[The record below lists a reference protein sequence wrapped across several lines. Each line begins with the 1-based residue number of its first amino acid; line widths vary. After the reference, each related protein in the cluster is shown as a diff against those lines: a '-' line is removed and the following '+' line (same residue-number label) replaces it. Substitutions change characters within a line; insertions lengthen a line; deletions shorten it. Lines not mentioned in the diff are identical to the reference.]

1 MPVRCADD
9 KQVLWTKYMRKV
21 FMEPNKNKLYIPV
34 NVVESKDIISGI
46 GGKELAALGA
56 AGAVGVIAG
65 IVIYAITANMI
76 YCIISVAFIIA
87 TVFIAVRRD
96 NHNESIIDKLMHIYR
111 YSRAQKRFEYEYRG
125 VSSPW
130 EEEKHE

>member
-1 MPVRCADD
+1 
-9 KQVLWTKYMRKV
+9 
-21 FMEPNKNKLYIPV
+21 MESDKNKLYIPV

-46 GGKELAALGA
+46 GGKELAVLGA

-96 NHNESIIDKLMHIYR
+96 NHNESIVDKLMHIYR

-130 EEEKHE
+130 EEENHE